1 MKLDYIVDNIKD
13 YEQTGNAGPK
23 ARNDINFFLSKNFVP
38 SYFIN
43 GNNKMTRFVN
53 FVKLLIMIR
62 CNSNV
67 VVVQYPYILNKHYEK
82 MIDIFLLKR
91 KSILVIHDIETL
103 RTRAKK
109 DDIINE
115 IRRINQYRYVIAHN
129 SHMEKWLK
137 DNGCHAQIV
146 NLEIFDYHCND
157 ADSSFDDFIND
168 DVTSNNVVAYAGN
181 LSKNKSGFVYKWNQ
195 KNVILRAYGNNY
207 CAANTPDT
215 VKYEGAYNPDD
226 LPKILNAK
234 YGLVWD
240 GDMLESCHGPYGDYL
255 MYNNP
260 HKTSLYLA
268 AALPV
273 IVWRKSAIADF
284 VLKNNVGL
292 VVDSLEELEDKI
304 NMVTDSSYSTMK
316 SNAEQLA
323 VKVRKG
329 YYINRA
335 IKECV
340 EEMRKDNMS
349 ME

>member
-1 MKLDYIVDNIKD
+1 MKLNYVIDNIKD

-23 ARNDINFFLSKNFVP
+23 ARRDINFFLSKDFVP

-43 GNNKMTRFVN
+43 GNNKMERFLH
-53 FVKLLIMIR
+53 FVKLLVMVQ

-82 MIDIFLLKR
+82 MIDLFLLKQ

-103 RTRAKK
+103 RTGAKS
-109 DDIINE
+109 DDIYNE

-137 DNGCHAQIV
+137 DNGCHSQIV
-146 NLEIFDYHCND
+146 NLDIFDYRCND
-157 ADSSFDDFIND
+157 DISSLNDSINNAA
-168 DVTSNNVVAYAGN
+168 TGNCVVAYAGN
-181 LSKNKSGFVYKWNQ
+181 LSRDKSGFIYKWNQ
-195 KNVILRAYGNNY
+195 KNVILRTYGNNY
-207 CAANTPDT
+207 CSANTPDT
-215 VKYEGAYNPDD
+215 VEYEGAYNPDD
-226 LPKILNAK
+226 LPEILNAK
-234 YGLVWD
+234 FGLVWD

-292 VVDSLEELEDKI
+292 VVDSLEELDDRI
-304 NMVTDSSYSTMK
+304 NIVTDSDYSTMK
-316 SNAEQLA
+316 INAEQLA
-323 VKVRKG
+323 VKIRNG

-340 EEMRKDNMS
+340 EKMKKDNVPTI
-349 ME
+349 